1 MPQLSQAQ
9 QAALTALM
17 SGLEQLPVAGKA
29 WALEAVRVSEAL
41 TAVRD
46 EVGPL
51 APLLVR
57 PLYQVH
63 SQLKTVRQAQAQLA
77 NQVLELLLALK
88 EALPVEPPA
97 EH

>member
-1 MPQLSQAQ
+1 
-9 QAALTALM
+9 M